1 MKFLITATHN
11 YETCPVHNED
21 VRKSFVSVIKS
32 APEHNIKVES
42 VLTNAPDHVIYIII
56 EAEALTDINAM
67 LDPILTHNHYDI
79 EPVLDLGA
87 ALASTNN

>member
-1 MKFLITATHN
+1 VKLIFSFILTIKIITMKFLITATHN

-32 APEHNIKVES
+32 APVA
-42 VLTNAPDHVIYIII
+42 TTF
-56 EAEALTDINAM
+56 EALADINAM